1 MMAMSFH
8 RVDLR
13 VPGFG
18 QVIIEVSSIC
28 NCGCEKEM
36 VSIVVKYS
44 PVLLLTITLCAWW
57 IFFHI
62 GAE

>member
-18 QVIIEVSSIC
+18 QVIIEVNSIC

-36 VSIVVKYS
+36 VSIICEIQSCVTVDYHIMCM
-44 PVLLLTITLCAWW
+44 VD
-57 IFFHI
+57 IFP
-62 GAE
+62 